1 MKVTRTTTLNV
12 SSILICC
19 LYCWHWTLRVM
30 LCALWVPS
38 VQFEKRENSHGGVIL
53 LLELQTEA
61 SNFAKRDTS
70 PRMFLQMVTNYA
82 KHQIFCCWVSH
93 ETHSSQGHQC
103 NIKVKLHKGFLL
115 VFVVSQEILTRILTT
130 KKTPWSKKTAALTK
144 NMNIWVV
151 GISNQLYKRF
161 LYQSKIF
168 LKKILGRFCSLR

>member
-103 NIKVKLHKGFLL
+103 NIKVKLHKGLFACLCC
-115 VFVVSQEILTRILTT
+115 FSRNTHKDTHNE
-130 KKTPWSKKTAALTK
+130 K
-144 NMNIWVV
+144 NT
-151 GISNQLYKRF
+151 LE
-161 LYQSKIF
+161 
-168 LKKILGRFCSLR
+168 